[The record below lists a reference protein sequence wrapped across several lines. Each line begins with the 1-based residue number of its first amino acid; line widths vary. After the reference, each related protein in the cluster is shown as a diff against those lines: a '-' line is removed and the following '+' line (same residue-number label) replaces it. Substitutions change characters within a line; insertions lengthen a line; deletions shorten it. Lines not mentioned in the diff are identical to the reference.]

1 MSNFKL
7 LRLRIYFD
15 RGSNSH
21 AKMCYTVY
29 LSVFV
34 FVLYSLF
41 TGFTF
46 AITSVV
52 AAPLVLLNPWK
63 SFRTFHRLD
72 MNMYVKK
79 FGTRVQS
86 F

>member
-1 MSNFKL
+1 M
-7 LRLRIYFD
+7 Y
-15 RGSNSH
+15 
-21 AKMCYTVY
+21 YV
-29 LSVFV
+29 SVFV
-34 FVLYSLF
+34 FVLSFF

-46 AITSVV
+46 AITSLV
-52 AAPLVLLNPWK
+52 AAALVLLNPWK